1 MEIFIPGNVPSS
13 KNSRMMTKSGL
24 LIKSPLCFKYEK
36 ATKDIFVEKSK
47 EFREYVGEI
56 DKPLFIRLHF
66 VRDSKRRGDF
76 HNLTQFIADLLVK
89 NGWIEDDNM
98 NQVFFVP
105 YKIEGKWYSVDKEN
119 CGVWIKVDQW
129 KISD

>member
-66 VRDSKRRGDF
+66 VRDSKRRCDF

-105 YKIEGKWYSVDKEN
+105 YKIEGKWYSVYKEN

>member
-24 LIKSPLCFKYEK
+24 LIKSLLCFKYEK

-47 EFREYVGEI
+47 EFKEYVGEI

-66 VRDSKRRGDF
+66 VRDSKRRCDF

>member
-66 VRDSKRRGDF
+66 VRDSKRRCDF
-76 HNLTQFIADLLVK
+76 HNLTQFIADLLAK

>member
-36 ATKDIFVEKSK
+36 ATKDIFIEKSK

-56 DKPLFIRLHF
+56 DNLCLLDFILLEI
-66 VRDSKRRGDF
+66 VKEDVI
-76 HNLTQFIADLLVK
+76 FI
-89 NGWIEDDNM
+89 I
-98 NQVFFVP
+98 
-105 YKIEGKWYSVDKEN
+105 
-119 CGVWIKVDQW
+119 
-129 KISD
+129 

>member
-66 VRDSKRRGDF
+66 VRDSKRRCDF

-105 YKIEGKWYSVDKEN
+105 YKIEGKWYSIDKKN
-119 CGVWIKVDQW
+119 CGIWIKVDQW

>member
-36 ATKDIFVEKSK
+36 AIKDIFVEKSK

-66 VRDSKRRGDF
+66 VRDSKRRCDF

-105 YKIEGKWYSVDKEN
+105 YKIEGKWYSIDKEN

>member
-47 EFREYVGEI
+47 EFREYVGKI

-66 VRDSKRRGDF
+66 VRDSKRRCDF

-89 NGWIEDDNM
+89 NGWIKDDNM

-119 CGVWIKVDQW
+119 CGVWIKIDQW

>member
-66 VRDSKRRGDF
+66 VRDSKRRCDF

-89 NGWIEDDNM
+89 NGWI
-98 NQVFFVP
+98 
-105 YKIEGKWYSVDKEN
+105 
-119 CGVWIKVDQW
+119 
-129 KISD
+129 

>member
-24 LIKSPLCFKYEK
+24 LIKPPLCFKYEK

-66 VRDSKRRGDF
+66 VRDSKRRCDF

>member
-66 VRDSKRRGDF
+66 VRDSKRRCDF
-76 HNLTQFIADLLVK
+76 HNLTQFSADLLVK

-119 CGVWIKVDQW
+119 CGVWIKVYQW